1 MSDPFE
7 NFQNLKRLSDEKL
20 KSLASQF
27 GHDAGS
33 IKQVV
38 LRMRDLWDLQ
48 LGNIEVEQG
57 GRQSKAS
64 TARMTYLDE
73 KYLASIAEYSD
84 LVEISIKKRVLFET
98 SHLLLKA
105 RQSERRNHALGRRS
119 NPFSQKTRTP
129 SKPTE
134 ISRIDLKS

>member
-27 GHDAGS
+27 GHDAGT

-84 LVEISIKKRVLFET
+84 LVEISIRKRVLFET

-105 RQSERRNHALGRRS
+105 RQSERRYHNLDRRPS
-119 NPFSQKTRTP
+119 PSSQKTRTP
-129 SKPTE
+129 SKPTRV
-134 ISRIDLKS
+134 SNVDSKS